1 MKTHELVF
9 IQPHQVE
16 LQERE
21 IDTGLAPH
29 QALVE
34 SECSIVSAG
43 TEGAG
48 FTGLIQEMPSSH
60 GKQNLYPQTTG
71 YGHLGRVLEVGSD
84 VTMCQVGDRVLSL
97 SLIHI

>member
-29 QALVE
+29 QALVA
-34 SECSIVSAG
+34 SECSLVSAG

-48 FTGLIQEMPSSH
+48 FTGLIQEMPSTH

-71 YGHLGRVLEVGSD
+71 YGH
-84 VTMCQVGDRVLSL
+84 
-97 SLIHI
+97 

>member
-43 TEGAG
+43 TEGA
-48 FTGLIQEMPSSH
+48 
-60 GKQNLYPQTTG
+60 
-71 YGHLGRVLEVGSD
+71 D
-84 VTMCQVGDRVLSL
+84 A
-97 SLIHI
+97 